1 MQGEI
6 KVIKCVSWQV
16 WNHWLLQSCG
26 LGCVKHGWWDR
37 FGHCPPPFLAGWSL
51 VFAPPESI
59 ETYLHVG
66 FARGPLLH
74 MASWSLCTNSFSV
87 RYWFCQDSDL
97 SLILC
102 IFSYICLHRSCRE
115 TTEIQDWMGA
125 THIGVWSCLGRRKS
139 KKIGALA
146 LTRSPAPSIFNIY
159 QQHARWTP
167 PIWWRG
173 NSAGA
178 ARRTPPNWTR
188 GSSAEWP
195 SGQVFQGSGG
205 KRLSSFS
212 FAKRRARYK
221 VFSSQRG
228 LQHGGTS
235 RAASR
240 HAGVRDAQGELH
252 PGAGGGG
259 QVP

>member
-97 SLILC
+97 YMYIFLYLLAQILSRNYWNTRLDGGDTYWGLELPGKEK
-102 IFSYICLHRSCRE
+102 IEKDRSFGCDE
-115 TTEIQDWMGA
+115 
-125 THIGVWSCLGRRKS
+125 KS
-139 KKIGALA
+139 G
-146 LTRSPAPSIFNIY
+146 SIY
-159 QQHARWTP
+159 
-167 PIWWRG
+167 
-173 NSAGA
+173 
-178 ARRTPPNWTR
+178 
-188 GSSAEWP
+188 
-195 SGQVFQGSGG
+195 
-205 KRLSSFS
+205 
-212 FAKRRARYK
+212 
-221 VFSSQRG
+221 
-228 LQHGGTS
+228 LQHLPATCKVNTS
-235 RAASR
+235 NLVKR
-240 HAGVRDAQGELH
+240 
-252 PGAGGGG
+252 
-259 QVP
+259 